1 MTIDRTPWPGDRQ
14 HRDDRRA
21 GRQRGPQP
29 DAPGAAD
36 VAPAAVNDDAYI
48 IETSDEAAG
57 LVLRQRGGWRFVAS
71 DARYGALEGRIF
83 RDPAA
88 AERAAREIARRPG

>member
-1 MTIDRTPWPGDRQ
+1 MTIESTSRPGDPQR
-14 HRDDRRA
+14 RDDRRA
-21 GRQRGPQP
+21 EPRRGPGP
-29 DAPGAAD
+29 DAPETAD
-36 VAPAAVNDDAYI
+36 LAPAAVNDDAYI

-71 DARYGALEGRIF
+71 DARYGSLEGRTF

-88 AERAAREIARRPG
+88 AERAAREIARRSG